1 MRKIKKYPNRRLYD
15 TETSSYIKLTDIR
28 DLLTDDCDICVSDIS
43 DGKDITRSVLLNL
56 LAEDVGGSIFTE
68 KTIITALKLN
78 NPALAELLA
87 RYLEKIVDT
96 FIAEKDFFEQKLT
109 ALDDENPFEII
120 EKLAAKQIEEI
131 IKIKNKKL
139 KK

>member
-28 DLLTDDCDICVSDIS
+28 DLLTDDYDICISDIS

-56 LAEDVGGSIFTE
+56 LAEDVGASIFTE

-87 RYLEKIVDT
+87 RYLEKIVEV

-120 EKLAAKQIEEI
+120 EKLAAKQKEEI
-131 IKIKNKKL
+131 IKMQNKKL